1 MLQNNPNF
9 TETQGTIKESIAQT
23 NGLGDVKIYSDA
35 EKNNIANP
43 RVSDQVQKD
52 IYELPNRKMI
62 WQDNP
67 FEGAQEAQESQ
78 GGAE

>member
-9 TETQGTIKESIAQT
+9 TETTGSIKESIAQT
-23 NGLGDVKIYSDA
+23 NGMGDVKIYSDA